1 MRLANLQN
9 GTCASTLHSAV
20 ISFAHSKNGLG
31 EDLLTA
37 MRKPFLLLTAIFVAT
52 VISIAQAQPQSPSSP
67 AESKTIAAIEGG
79 AGASTKEASFNGTSW
94 WNYVK
99 ILAADNME
107 GRETGSAG
115 LRRAQEFVVEQLKRA
130 GLEPVGSASYYQ
142 PVRLESRQIVE
153 KESSLALVH
162 NGQVEPLTLGD
173 DAIFSTRVDL
183 APSVDAPLVFAGYG
197 LTIPELG
204 HDDLSGLDVRGKV
217 IVIFPGAPAE
227 IPGALASHYQTAGER
242 WKTLRKAG
250 ARGVITILNPAAM
263 DIPWSRISAN
273 RAHPSMALKGA
284 EFDET
289 NGEDLAV
296 AFNPEKAQKLF
307 EGSGHTLQELIDLV
321 KDRKPLP
328 HFPLVPT
335 IRARASVNK
344 KVVDSANLVAEL
356 PGSDPKLKNEYVV
369 LSAHLD
375 HLGIGEPINGDR
387 IYNGAMDNASGS
399 AVLLDLIASLKKSP
413 TKLKRSLLFVFVTG
427 EEKGLLGSRYFTTH
441 PTVKPG
447 SMIANIN
454 IDMFL
459 PIVPLKVLTVYGLA
473 ESNMGDMARDVAQ
486 SLGVQVQADP
496 EPQRNAFIRSDQY
509 NFIRHGVPALAMGVG
524 FEKGSPQ
531 QAIFKNWLTQRY
543 HAPSDDLDQPV
554 DLATAGKYEEIIH
567 ALMVRLADNTGR
579 PQWKP
584 DSFFRRYAP
593 MASGLH

>member
-1 MRLANLQN
+1 
-9 GTCASTLHSAV
+9 
-20 ISFAHSKNGLG
+20 
-31 EDLLTA
+31 
-37 MRKPFLLLTAIFVAT
+37 MRKPFLLLTAVFIASAVL
-52 VISIAQAQPQSPSSP
+52 IAQVQPPS
-67 AESKTIAAIEGG
+67 AAGLVESKTATVADS
-79 AGASTKEASFNGTSW
+79 GASATSAKDASFNGTSW

-107 GRETGSAG
+107 GRETGSPG
-115 LRRAQEFVVEQLKRA
+115 LRKAQEYVVEQLKRA

-142 PVRLESRQIVE
+142 PVRFESRQIVE
-153 KESSLALVH
+153 NESSLALVH
-162 NGQVEPLTLGD
+162 NGQIEPLTLGD
-173 DAIFSTRVDL
+173 DAFFSTRVDL
-183 APSVDAPLVFAGYG
+183 APTVDAPLVFAGYG
-197 LTIPELG
+197 LAIPELG
-204 HDDLSGLDVRGKV
+204 HDDLAGLDLRDKV
-217 IVIFPGAPAE
+217 VVIFPGAPAD
-227 IPGALASHYQTAGER
+227 IPGALASHYQSADER
-242 WKTLRKAG
+242 WKALRKAG
-250 ARGVITILNPAAM
+250 AVGIITILNPAAM

-273 RAHPSMALKGA
+273 RAHPNMALKGA
-284 EFDET
+284 EFNET
-289 NGEDLAV
+289 SGENLAV
-296 AFNPEKAQKLF
+296 TFNPEKAQKLF
-307 EGSGHTLQELIDLV
+307 EGSGHTLQEMLDLV

-328 HFPLVPT
+328 RFPLIPT
-335 IRARASVNK
+335 IRAIASINK
-344 KVVDSANLVAEL
+344 KTVESANLVAEL

-413 TKLKRSLLFVFVTG
+413 KKLKRSVLFVFVTG

-459 PIVPLKVLTVYGLA
+459 PILPLKVLTVHGLA
-473 ESNMGDMARDVAQ
+473 ESDMGDMAREVAQ

-531 QAIFKNWLTQRY
+531 QEIFKNWRTQRY
-543 HAPSDDLDQPV
+543 QAPSDDLDQPV
-554 DLATAGKYEEIIH
+554 DLATAGKYEEIIR
-567 ALMVRLADNTGR
+567 ALMVRLAENAGR

-593 MASGLH
+593 MAGGLY

>member
-1 MRLANLQN
+1 MRN
-9 GTCASTLHSAV
+9 
-20 ISFAHSKNGLG
+20 
-31 EDLLTA
+31 
-37 MRKPFLLLTAIFVAT
+37 PFLLFTAILIT
-52 VISIAQAQPQSPSSP
+52 SIVSVAQAQPQAS
-67 AESKTIAAIEGG
+67 AGLVQSKARAA
-79 AGASTKEASFNGTSW
+79 AGDGSATSSTKETAFNGTTW

-99 ILAADNME
+99 VLAADNME
-107 GRETGSAG
+107 GRETGSPG
-115 LRRAQEFVVEQLKRA
+115 LRKAQEFVVEQLKRA
-130 GLEPVGSASYYQ
+130 GLEPVGSGSYYQ
-142 PVRLESRQIVE
+142 PVRFESRQIVE
-153 KESSLALVH
+153 KDSSLALVH

-183 APSVDAPLVFAGYG
+183 APSVEAPLVFAGYG

-204 HDDLSGLDVRGKV
+204 HDDLSGLDLRDKV
-217 IVIFPGAPAE
+217 AVIFPGAPAD
-227 IPGALASHYQTAGER
+227 IPGALASHYQSAGER
-242 WKTLRKAG
+242 WKALRKAG
-250 ARGVITILNPAAM
+250 AVGVITILNPTAM

-289 NGEDLAV
+289 SGEKLAV

-307 EGSGHTLQELIDLV
+307 EGSGHTLPELIDLV

-328 HFPLVPT
+328 RFPLVPA
-335 IRARASVNK
+335 IRAKASVNRK
-344 KVVDSANLVAEL
+344 TVDSANLVAEL

-375 HLGIGEPINGDR
+375 HLGVGEPINGDR

-413 TKLKRSLLFVFVTG
+413 KKLKRSLLFVFVTG

-447 SMIANIN
+447 SMVANIN

-473 ESNMGDMARDVAQ
+473 ESDMGDMAREVAQ
-486 SLGVQVQADP
+486 SVGVQVQGDP
-496 EPQRNAFIRSDQY
+496 EPQRNSFIRSDQY
-509 NFIRHGVPALAMGVG
+509 NFIRHGVPALAMKVG

-531 QAIFKNWLTQRY
+531 QAIFKDWLTQRY

-554 DLATAGKYEEIIH
+554 DMAAAGKYEEIVDM
-567 ALMVRLADNTGR
+567 LMVRLAENAGR
-579 PQWKP
+579 PQWKQ
-584 DSFFRRYAP
+584 DSFFRRYAQ
-593 MASGLH
+593 MAPGLF

>member
-1 MRLANLQN
+1 
-9 GTCASTLHSAV
+9 
-20 ISFAHSKNGLG
+20 
-31 EDLLTA
+31 
-37 MRKPFLLLTAIFVAT
+37 MRKPFLLLTAVFVAII
-52 VISIAQAQPQSPSSP
+52 ISIAQAQPQSPSSS
-67 AESKTIAAIEGG
+67 AESKTMAAITGG
-79 AGASTKEASFNGTSW
+79 AGAPAKEASFNGTSW

-99 ILAADNME
+99 VLAADNME
-107 GRETGSAG
+107 GRETGSPG
-115 LRRAQEFVVEQLKRA
+115 LHRAQEFVVEQLKRA

-197 LTIPELG
+197 LTVPELG
-204 HDDLSGLDVRGKV
+204 HDDLSGLDVRDKV
-217 IVIFPGAPAE
+217 VVIFPGAPAE

-321 KDRKPLP
+321 KDRKSLP

-344 KVVDSANLVAEL
+344 KVVESANVVAEL

-473 ESNMGDMARDVAQ
+473 ESDMGDMARDVAQ

-496 EPQRNAFIRSDQY
+496 EPQRNSFIRSDQY
-509 NFIRHGVPALAMGVG
+509 NFIRHGVPALAMKVG

-531 QAIFKNWLTQRY
+531 QEIFKNWLTQRY

-554 DLATAGKYEEIIH
+554 DLEAAGKYEEIIH
-567 ALMVRLADNTGR
+567 ALMLRLADNPGR
-579 PQWKP
+579 PQWKQ

-593 MASGLH
+593 MSPGLY

>member
-1 MRLANLQN
+1 MRN
-9 GTCASTLHSAV
+9 
-20 ISFAHSKNGLG
+20 
-31 EDLLTA
+31 
-37 MRKPFLLLTAIFVAT
+37 PFLLFIAILIT
-52 VISIAQAQPQSPSSP
+52 SIASVSQAQLQSLASP
-67 AESKTIAAIEGG
+67 AESKKISAIEGS
-79 AGASTKEASFNGTSW
+79 AGASAKEPSFDGTTW

-99 ILAADNME
+99 ALAADDME
-107 GRETGSAG
+107 GRETGSPG
-115 LRRAQEFVVEQLKRA
+115 LRKAQEYVVEQLKRA
-130 GLEPVGSASYYQ
+130 GLEPVGSGSYYQ
-142 PVRLESRQIVE
+142 PVRFESRQIVE
-153 KESSLALVH
+153 SDSSLSLIH
-162 NGQVEPLTLGD
+162 KGEVEPLTLGE
-173 DAIFSTRVDL
+173 DAIFSTRVNL
-183 APSVDAPLVFAGYG
+183 ARSLEAPLVFAGYG

-204 HDDLSGLDVRGKV
+204 HDDLSGLDLRDKV
-217 IVIFPGAPAE
+217 VVIFPGAPAE
-227 IPGALASHYQTAGER
+227 IPGALASHYQSAGER

-250 ARGVITILNPAAM
+250 AVGVITILNPAAM
-263 DIPWSRISAN
+263 DIPWSRISTN

-296 AFNPEKAQKLF
+296 TFNPEKAQKLF

-335 IRARASVNK
+335 IRAKTSVNK
-344 KVVDSANLVAEL
+344 KVVESANLVAEL

-375 HLGIGEPINGDR
+375 HLGLGEPINGDR

-399 AVLLDLIASLKKSP
+399 AVLLDVIASLKRSP
-413 TKLKRSLLFVFVTG
+413 KKLKRSLLFVFVTA

-447 SMIANIN
+447 SMVANIN

-473 ESNMGDMARDVAQ
+473 ESDMGDMVRDVAQ
-486 SLGVQVQADP
+486 VLGVQVQADP
-496 EPQRNAFIRSDQY
+496 EPQRNSFIRSDQY
-509 NFIRHGVPALAMGVG
+509 NFIRHGVPALAMKVG

-531 QAIFKNWLTQRY
+531 QDIFKNWLTQRY

-554 DLATAGKYEEIIH
+554 DLAAAGKYEEIIH
-567 ALMVRLADNTGR
+567 GLMVRLADSAGR
-579 PQWKP
+579 PQWKA

-593 MASGLH
+593 MASALF